1 MKNICVLVTG
11 GLGFIGSEVVK
22 KLLKLNLKVIN
33 LDKVTYAA
41 NINRKKEFNLYKN
54 SFFHKVDILDQEKLN
69 FVFNKYKPNLVLNLA
84 AESHVDNS
92 INNPE
97 NFINTNIL
105 GTYNLLLEVQKLH
118 QNKHKIKFVQ
128 ISTDEV
134 YGDTVKKTNGSKE
147 DDPYLPSSPYS
158 ASKASSDHLV
168 RAWSRT
174 YGIRYNITCSANNF
188 GPYQH
193 DEKFIPVIIKNAI
206 KKKKIPIYGN
216 GLQKRNWIYVEDNAD
231 AILEVA
237 LKGKENSTYNI
248 GTKNDY
254 TNKFMANEICRILHE
269 NYSLSKNIFK
279 LIKNIDDRPGH
290 DLKYKINYNK
300 IIKEVNWKPKFS
312 FRKSIIRTIDWYYKR
327 FNEY

>member
-1 MKNICVLVTG
+1 MKNISVLVTG

-54 SFFHKVDILDQEKLN
+54 YFFHKVDILDQKKLN

-147 DDPYLPSSPYS
+147 HDPYLPSSPYS

-188 GPYQH
+188 GPYQN
-193 DEKFIPVIIKNAI
+193 DEKLIPVIIKNAI

-231 AILEVA
+231 AIIKVA

-254 TNKFMANEICRILHE
+254 TNKFMANEICKILFE

-279 LIKNIDDRPGH
+279 LIKNVDDRPGH
-290 DLKYKINYNK
+290 DLKYKINYSK

-312 FRKSIIRTIDWYYKR
+312 FRKSIMQTIDWYYKR

>member
-1 MKNICVLVTG
+1 MKNISVLVTG

-54 SFFHKVDILDQEKLN
+54 YFFHKVDILDQKKLN

-105 GTYNLLLEVQKLH
+105 GTYNLLREVQNLH

-147 DDPYLPSSPYS
+147 DDPYL
-158 ASKASSDHLV
+158 
-168 RAWSRT
+168 
-174 YGIRYNITCSANNF
+174 
-188 GPYQH
+188 
-193 DEKFIPVIIKNAI
+193 
-206 KKKKIPIYGN
+206 
-216 GLQKRNWIYVEDNAD
+216 
-231 AILEVA
+231 
-237 LKGKENSTYNI
+237 
-248 GTKNDY
+248 
-254 TNKFMANEICRILHE
+254 
-269 NYSLSKNIFK
+269 
-279 LIKNIDDRPGH
+279 
-290 DLKYKINYNK
+290 
-300 IIKEVNWKPKFS
+300 
-312 FRKSIIRTIDWYYKR
+312 
-327 FNEY
+327 